1 MGSFAEFDV
10 FAHLSRLG
18 DFTKKESKT
27 FGFSLTIEMPFDKR
41 DTEILKAFQG
51 WGLLYTLSQFLMLI
65 FTRSYFRKSL
75 TIEIDEKGSVP
86 ILFDTIT
93 DTKESPLYF
102 FRASPRIA
110 AMLRNIFAK

>member
-27 FGFSLTIEMPFDKR
+27 FGFPLTIEMLFNKS
-41 DTEILKAFQG
+41 DTEILKTFQG
-51 WGLLYTLSQFLMLI
+51 GLLYPLSQSLMLI